1 MSKTTSR
8 RLRAAFRG
16 LVITAASAAAITAS
30 LLVASSASAGA
41 DAGTGTEQ
49 SIVAGVAKPKPPT
62 IGGWGWEIR

>member
-8 RLRAAFRG
+8 RLRSAFRG

-30 LLVASSASAGA
+30 LLIASNAGA
-41 DAGTGTEQ
+41 DEGASPAAGTSIAVGPTE
-49 SIVAGVAKPKPPT
+49 PKPPT